1 MHRTKPRVSILLCFL
16 FLKTNRCQQGFISIM
31 KLERY
36 TLQYKGMNNLFG
48 NLHHTV
54 DRDNLYSQYRY
65 DSCTGL
71 TMDCSELQ

>member
-1 MHRTKPRVSILLCFL
+1 
-16 FLKTNRCQQGFISIM
+16 M

-71 TMDCSELQ
+71 TMDCSELQWLCVNLF